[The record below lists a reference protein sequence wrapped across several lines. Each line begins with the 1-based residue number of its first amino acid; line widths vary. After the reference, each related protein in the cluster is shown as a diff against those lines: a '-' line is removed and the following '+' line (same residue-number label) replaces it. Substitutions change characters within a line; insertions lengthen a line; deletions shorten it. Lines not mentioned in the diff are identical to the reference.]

1 MSKLTIEEL
10 FQALVESA
18 GEAETGVTPSDSLDV
33 PFADI
38 GYDSLA
44 LMETAARITQRT
56 GVTVDD
62 QQLIEAETPRQLLDL
77 LNTAMSG
84 QP

>member
-10 FQALVESA
+10 FQALIESA
-18 GEAETGVTPSDSLDV
+18 GDSETDITPADSLDV

-44 LMETAARITQRT
+44 LMETAAKIAQRT
-56 GVTVDD
+56 GVKIDDEQLVD
-62 QQLIEAETPRQLLDL
+62 AETPRQLLDL
-77 LNTAMSG
+77 LNRAMAG
-84 QP
+84 QA